1 MICEYANKSGFT
13 VKSVCPLRLL
23 FELEICDIKISKT
36 HVKSDHGVCMSISK
50 FHHVWSTS
58 RSPIYVLLRRR
69 GMEGFL
75 STFIY
80 TFRYICKSSCQLIRG
95 SCFTGEKG
103 ALTIHHKIN
112 VNYYFDLLLII
123 VQAHSI
129 FFARPTPNILTS
141 EKGKL

>member
-1 MICEYANKSGFT
+1 
-13 VKSVCPLRLL
+13 
-23 FELEICDIKISKT
+23 
-36 HVKSDHGVCMSISK
+36 MSISK

-95 SCFTGEKG
+95 SCFTGEKW
-103 ALTIHHKIN
+103 ALTIHYKIH
-112 VNYYFDLLLII
+112 VNYYFDLLFIM

-129 FFARPTPNILTS
+129 FLPDLHLISWQAKKENYNMNFANLQNDLLKCVWGGGIIISYATCLNWLS
-141 EKGKL
+141 

>member
-1 MICEYANKSGFT
+1 
-13 VKSVCPLRLL
+13 
-23 FELEICDIKISKT
+23 
-36 HVKSDHGVCMSISK
+36 MSIIK

-95 SCFTGEKG
+95 SCFTGKKG
-103 ALTIHHKIN
+103 ALTIHYKIH
-112 VNYYFDLLLII
+112 VNYYFDLLFII

-141 EKGKL
+141 EKENYNMNFANLQNDLLKCVCGGGALLSHMLLALIYVSID

>member
-1 MICEYANKSGFT
+1 
-13 VKSVCPLRLL
+13 
-23 FELEICDIKISKT
+23 
-36 HVKSDHGVCMSISK
+36 MSINK

-80 TFRYICKSSCQLIRG
+80 TYRYIWKSSCQLIRG

-141 EKGKL
+141 EKENYNMNFANLQNDLLKCVCGGGGIIISYATCLNLCVN